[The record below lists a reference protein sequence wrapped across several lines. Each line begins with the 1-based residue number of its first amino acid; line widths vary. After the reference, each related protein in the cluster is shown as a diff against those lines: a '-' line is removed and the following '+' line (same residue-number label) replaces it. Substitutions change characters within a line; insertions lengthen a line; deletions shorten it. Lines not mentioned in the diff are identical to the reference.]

1 MKFKAEDRLRYLKIG
16 VAMNILIAL
25 FMSYQIPNP
34 SIQKMF
40 KLVFMGL
47 ALLCMVLILNHKAE
61 KPKRWLNL
69 LLTIAILALSILYVL
84 EK

>member
-16 VAMNILIAL
+16 VAINILIAL
-25 FMSYQIPNP
+25 FMSYQISNP
-34 SIQKMF
+34 SIQKIL

-47 ALLCMVLILNHKAE
+47 ALLCMVLILNHKVE
-61 KPKRWLNL
+61 KPKTWLNL
-69 LLTIAILALSILYVL
+69 LLTIAIIITSLFYIM

>member
-25 FMSYQIPNP
+25 FMSYQISNP
-34 SIQKMF
+34 SIQKTL

-47 ALLCMVLILNHKAE
+47 ALFCMILILNHKAE
-61 KPKRWLNL
+61 KPKTWLNL
-69 LLTIAILALSILYVL
+69 LLTIAILVTSLFYVM